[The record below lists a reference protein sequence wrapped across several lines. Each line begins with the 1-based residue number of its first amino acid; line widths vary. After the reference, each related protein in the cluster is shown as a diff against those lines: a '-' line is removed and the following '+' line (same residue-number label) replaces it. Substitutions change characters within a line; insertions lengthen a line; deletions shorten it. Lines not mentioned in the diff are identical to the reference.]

1 MKELIL
7 EKFNDFVN
15 FKKLI
20 INWSTN
26 WDGKIGVREGLGCLL
41 LLVAGTKL
49 YISNLYKI
57 LFKIEERCSIWYP
70 LYIEFA

>member
-7 EKFNDFVN
+7 EKFNDFVSY
-15 FKKLI
+15 KKLI

-49 YISNLYKI
+49 YISNLYKT
-57 LFKIEERCSIWYP
+57 LF
-70 LYIEFA
+70 

>member
-7 EKFNDFVN
+7 EKFNVFVS
-15 FKKLI
+15 FKKVI

-26 WDGKIGVREGLGCLL
+26 WDGKIGVRGLGCLL

-49 YISNLYKI
+49 YISNLYKT
-57 LFKIEERCSIWYP
+57 LF
-70 LYIEFA
+70 